1 MRPYFEAMAVTPPQL
16 QDLDR
21 WTERALKR
29 GATALVLRLLQPP
42 SWAALWEWARRWEG
56 VPWIAHAR
64 WATHCVGSGLHFSAP
79 PLPPGP
85 KPDPSYLYGQS
96 CHTPQEVH
104 QAAPW
109 ASYVWVGPFFPT
121 PSHPEQSRFFSL
133 DALRDLAQAHPDLP
147 IVAIGGLDNEERI
160 QKVLQAGARG
170 FAAIRYFLG

>member
-56 VPWIAHAR
+56 VPWIAYAR
-64 WATHCVGSGLHFSAP
+64 WATQCVGSGPHFSA
-79 PLPPGP
+79 LPSRQDLNPT
-85 KPDPSYLYGQS
+85 LLTFYGQS

-109 ASYVWVGPFFPT
+109 ASYVW
-121 PSHPEQSRFFSL
+121 
-133 DALRDLAQAHPDLP
+133 
-147 IVAIGGLDNEERI
+147 
-160 QKVLQAGARG
+160 
-170 FAAIRYFLG
+170 